1 MNCLNYAA
9 SFIQDQE
16 EMLLAMV
23 KLIKAGAR
31 PHIRYLGVEEVSEW
45 IKYVLDKAHL
55 IRREELA
62 ALIE

>member
-1 MNCLNYAA
+1 
-9 SFIQDQE
+9 
-16 EMLLAMV
+16 MLLAMV

-31 PHIRYLGVEEVSEW
+31 PHIRYIGDDEVSEW

-55 IRREELA
+55 IRREELV